1 MRERTGAFLRLHP
14 LLGGALAAV
23 AAVLAMRVS
32 LGSFLIVVVVVVAI
46 GHGLLGK
53 RAALVALCCALAAG
67 GSFGFRNARTQQASE
82 RLISSGRPPGIVS
95 ATMLEDGK
103 PAGRGWSGLARLESS
118 ELPGATVMWCGSGEV
133 PVAGSEV
140 GVRGRFEQ
148 APSPRNPGEFDE
160 RAWLE
165 RQGAAALFLAD
176 REGGSVTTGRW
187 AARAAGVKMG
197 FRTAVTDGLAEDSR
211 EANVIRA
218 VVIGEYPKDDDE
230 VVAAFRNSG
239 TLHVF
244 SVSGLHVAMVGMA
257 VWVLLRLL
265 GVPRRVAIPLLIALM
280 FGYSWITGNSPP
292 AVRSAWMA
300 AVFLGAFM
308 ARRRPDLLNALGA
321 VLLGAA
327 IWDGRLLGQ
336 AGVQLSYGVVAA
348 IGLWGGWFSRK
359 LGRFAEPDSYLPK
372 VLLTTWQARWFGAK
386 RWVTDSVAVSCAAG
400 IGSTPLTAWHFGLV
414 TPIAVIAS
422 LFMIPVVFGLL
433 VLGLL
438 SAAVHP
444 FSPGAAR
451 GLNQANAKVASV
463 CSGLAEKLAAV
474 PCASVMIPKGDRPF
488 LQIYDLEYGAGA
500 VCFAGDD
507 GAVMLDCGDKFTF
520 RRVVLPSLRSFGV
533 SPDAVVLSHPDGGHI
548 GGSETL
554 LQSTEIHQVLLPVE
568 RSRSPAFKA
577 WQAEG
582 LKTLLAK
589 PGMRLPFPDD
599 ATLDVLHAPDPLA
612 WDAIADERVAIYRL
626 NWRGWR
632 ILFVNDAGLR
642 TELKLLASGQD
653 LRADI
658 LIAGHHRTDLS
669 LGDEFIQAVAP
680 RVIVASNSPYP
691 LEERLDPRKV
701 SWWEKS
707 GVEVLNQALTGGVT
721 IIPEKD
727 GALLLKGYVDG
738 RELRLKHR

>member
-1 MRERTGAFLRLHP
+1 MKQRTGAFLRLHP

-23 AAVLAMRVS
+23 AAVLAMRLS
-32 LGSFLIVVVVVVAI
+32 LGLFLIAVVMAAAV
-46 GHGLLGK
+46 GHWLLGK

-67 GSFGFRNARTQQASE
+67 GSFGFRSAAMRGASGI
-82 RLISSGRPPGIVS
+82 LISTARPPGFVS
-95 ATMLEDGK
+95 ARMLEDGK
-103 PAGRGWSGLARLESS
+103 SAGRGWSGLAKLESPG
-118 ELPGATVMWCGSGEV
+118 LPVATVMWCGSGEV
-133 PVAGSEV
+133 PVSGSEMSA
-140 GVRGRFEQ
+140 RGTF
-148 APSPRNPGEFDE
+148 APASPPRNPGEFDE
-160 RAWLE
+160 PAWLE

-176 REGGSVTTGRW
+176 REGGKIETGRW
-187 AARAAGVKMG
+187 AAWAARVKRG
-197 FRTAVTDGLAEDSR
+197 FRTAVTDGLAEESR

-218 VVIGEYPKDDDE
+218 VVIGEYPRDDDE

-257 VWVLLRLL
+257 VWFLMKGL
-265 GVPRRVAIPLLIALM
+265 GVPRRVSIPLLIALM

-300 AVFLGAFM
+300 AVFLSAFV

-359 LGRFAEPDSYLPK
+359 FGKLAEPDSYLPK
-372 VLLTTWQARWFGAK
+372 VLLTTWQARWFGLK
-386 RWVTDSVAVSCAAG
+386 RKVTDSVAVSCAAG

-414 TPIAVIAS
+414 TPVAVIAS
-422 LFMIPVVFGLL
+422 LFMIPVVFVLL
-433 VLGLL
+433 VFGLL
-438 SAAVHP
+438 SAALHP
-444 FSPGAAR
+444 FSPEAAC
-451 GLNQANAKVASV
+451 GLNQANARVAGL
-463 CSGLAEKLAAV
+463 CSGIAERLASI
-474 PCASVMIPKGDRPF
+474 PGSSVTIPKGGRPF
-488 LQIYDLEYGAGA
+488 LQVYDLEYGAGA
-500 VCFAGDD
+500 VCFAAGD

-533 SPDAVVLSHPDGGHI
+533 SPDSVVLSHPDGGHI
-548 GGSETL
+548 GGGATL
-554 LQSTEIHQVLLPVE
+554 LESADVHQVLLPVE
-568 RSRSPAFKA
+568 RSRSPAFQG
-577 WQAEG
+577 WQAAG
-582 LKTLLAK
+582 LKAIVAK
-589 PGMRLPFPDD
+589 SGLRLPFPDG
-599 ATLDVLHAPDPLA
+599 ATLEVLHAPDPEA

-626 NWRGWR
+626 SWRGWR

-642 TELKLLASGQD
+642 TERKLLASGQD
-653 LRADI
+653 LHADL

-680 RVIVASNSPYP
+680 RAIVASNSPFP

-707 GVEVLNQALTGGVT
+707 GIQVLDQRATGGVT
-721 IIPEKD
+721 IRPEKD
-727 GALLLKGYVDG
+727 GSLVLKGFVDG
-738 RELRLKHR
+738 RELRLSPR

>member
-1 MRERTGAFLRLHP
+1 MGAFLRLHP
-14 LLGGALAAV
+14 LLGGSLAAV
-23 AAVLAMRVS
+23 SAVVAMRVS
-32 LGSFLIVVVVVVAI
+32 LGLFLIAAVLAATI
-46 GHGLLGK
+46 AKWLLGK
-53 RAALVALCCALAAG
+53 RAALVALGCALAAG
-67 GSFGFRNARTQQASE
+67 GSFGFREARTHRESE
-82 RLISSGRPPGIVS
+82 WLISTGRLPGTVS
-95 ATMLEDGK
+95 ARMLEDAE
-103 PAGRGWSGLARLESS
+103 PAGRGWSGLAKLES
-118 ELPGATVMWCGSGEV
+118 EDLPGATVMWCGSGDP
-133 PVAGSEV
+133 PVAGAEV
-140 GVRGRFEQ
+140 TARGNF
-148 APSPRNPGEFDE
+148 AAASPPRNPGEFDE
-160 RAWLE
+160 PAWLE

-176 REGGSVTTGRW
+176 REGGTVTTGRW
-187 AARAAGVKMG
+187 ADFAASVKRG

-218 VVIGEYPKDDDE
+218 VVIGEYPRDDDE

-257 VWVLLRLL
+257 VWFFLKLL
-265 GVPRRVAIPLLIALM
+265 GVPRRVSIPLLIALM

-300 AVFLGAFM
+300 AVFLSAFM

-359 LGRFAEPDSYLPK
+359 LGKLAEPDSYLPK
-372 VLLTTWQARWFGAK
+372 VLLTNWQTRWFGAK

-414 TPIAVIAS
+414 TPVAVIAS
-422 LFMIPVVFGLL
+422 LFMIPVVFLLL
-433 VLGLL
+433 VFGLV
-438 SAAVHP
+438 SAALHP
-444 FSPGAAR
+444 FSPQAAR
-451 GLNQANAKVASV
+451 GLNQANAKVAWV
-463 CSGLAEKLAAV
+463 CSGMAEKLAAI
-474 PCASVMIPKGDRPF
+474 PGASVAIPKGGRPF

-500 VCFAGDD
+500 ACFAAAD
-507 GAVMLDCGDKFTF
+507 GAVMLDCGDKYTF
-520 RRVVLPSLRSFGV
+520 KRVVLPSLRAFGV
-533 SPDAVVLSHPDGGHI
+533 SPDSVVLSHPDGGHI
-548 GGSETL
+548 GGGALL
-554 LQSTEIHQVLLPVE
+554 LQSSDIHQVLLPVE
-568 RSRSPAFKA
+568 RSRSPAFKT

-582 LKTLLAK
+582 LKAVLAS
-589 PGMRLPFPDD
+589 PGMRLPFPDE
-599 ATLDVLHAPDPLA
+599 AVLEVLHVPDPQA

-642 TELKLLASGQD
+642 TERKLLASGED

-669 LGDEFIQAVAP
+669 LGEEFIKAVAP
-680 RVIVASNSPYP
+680 RAIVASNSPHP
-691 LEERLDPRKV
+691 PEERLDPKKV
-701 SWWEKS
+701 SWWRKS
-707 GVEVLNQALTGGVT
+707 GIEVLDQRATGGVT
-721 IIPEKD
+721 LTPEKD
-727 GALLLKGYVDG
+727 GSLVMKGFVDG
-738 RELRLKHR
+738 RVLRLIPH